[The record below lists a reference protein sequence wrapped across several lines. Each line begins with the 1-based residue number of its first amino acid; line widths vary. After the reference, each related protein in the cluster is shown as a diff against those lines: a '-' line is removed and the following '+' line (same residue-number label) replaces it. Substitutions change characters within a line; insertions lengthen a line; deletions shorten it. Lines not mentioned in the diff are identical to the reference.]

1 MFSYCFQAMIAK
13 TNVGMAA
20 RSASFSADGEM
31 LAVGLKNG
39 TLLLMKTSDL
49 KIITQ
54 KRDRRSAISDVRYLY
69 QTFLFIVSNV
79 VVFFA
84 CI

>member
-1 MFSYCFQAMIAK
+1 MIAK

-69 QTFLFIVSNV
+69 QTFLFIVGNV